1 MFETLEAIGKGAR
14 APPAAAGEAEGETQA
29 PRMSGGLW
37 VAGRGEPHGP
47 VLATQVRETAARLGA
62 GSVQEGRSFLSF

>member
-37 VAGRGEPHGP
+37 VAGRGEPRG
-47 VLATQVRETAARLGA
+47 LARGLFRKAAASSLFKMGTFDR
-62 GSVQEGRSFLSF
+62 